1 MARAPKSKASNS
13 RASSSGC
20 QTPRSHT
27 SDASPKERV
36 GSYELVGLI
45 KAWDDQEETRDS
57 IRDDN
62 HILRTINVVD
72 GAYVV
77 QNAYVE
83 GTLANVVLNH
93 KILEPLIDLMGQNQ
107 RLLPNLDNLI
117 QCIDSLYRK
126 AKKAKSLEHADQM
139 AWGFRRLIGVVKG
152 VCYKDLPPQDCHSHQ
167 LIKALLV
174 KVMCFSAFIEHVDED
189 KPFLVMHV
197 P

>member
-1 MARAPKSKASNS
+1 MARAAKSKASRS

-20 QTPRSHT
+20 QTPQSGT
-27 SDASPKERV
+27 SDAAPKERV

-45 KAWDDQEETRDS
+45 KAWDDQEETRDL

-62 HILRTINVVD
+62 HILRTINVVN
-72 GAYVV
+72 GANVV

-83 GTLANVVLNH
+83 GNLANVVLNH
-93 KILEPLIDLMGQNQ
+93 KVLEPLVDLMGQNQ

-126 AKKAKSLEHADQM
+126 AKKPKSLEHAYQM
-139 AWGFRRLIGVVKG
+139 AWGFRRLIGVVKC

-167 LIKALLV
+167 L
-174 KVMCFSAFIEHVDED
+174 
-189 KPFLVMHV
+189 
-197 P
+197 